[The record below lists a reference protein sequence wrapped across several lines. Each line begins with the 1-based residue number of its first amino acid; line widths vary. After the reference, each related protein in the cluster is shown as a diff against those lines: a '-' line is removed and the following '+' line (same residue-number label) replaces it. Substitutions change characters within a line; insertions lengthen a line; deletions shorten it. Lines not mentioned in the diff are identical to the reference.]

1 MITENLKK
9 WVEENKLMIS
19 ESTIGDSDIVIIDG
33 VGKFLYIKP
42 FDGYIIDEEM
52 GLVMSDEEFNLCD
65 EKRVD
70 YILFEFGKQ
79 FYYTPLNQD
88 RSKYNEIIYKPEFN
102 DFKYLGKCAEEEIM
116 PFVNLGVHEE
126 YELMNGSGN
135 PKLWAKKASFLG
147 HKALGLADRNTLA
160 GTLAFQEAC
169 EKYKLQ
175 SIIGETITVAKDYNP
190 ESKELP
196 ETFELKLYVVDRDG
210 WFNLLLI
217 NKEINVTYNG
227 FIPDTV
233 LYTYAKGLVVV
244 ISKESEFNRIS
255 EDIDAG
261 RKLIKLYKKLFDDV
275 YYQIDT
281 VEYVSSA
288 LFKKHLK
295 NIDTYL
301 CNYRNKIKPVVINDA
316 YYLDEEEKAVKAMLN
331 KVTGKA
337 APEAKNQY
345 FKSVGDTLGS
355 YSEWLDDVEPL
366 FEAIVE
372 GINNTNVIAEKCKFV
387 INNTERKIPKFEV
400 DDPEAL
406 FFDILQKGIKEK
418 LVGKIPDDKMDEYMK
433 RIEYECSII
442 VPNDLCSYLLIL
454 WDVINWSREQGYM
467 VGPGRGSVCGSLV
480 AYCMNI
486 TQVDPIIH
494 HLYFER
500 FLNVNRV
507 AAHHRFI
514 LTMEDGSEY
523 TFADGDRI
531 PIIGGGFVEAS
542 KDLDWDNIDIDTKAI
557 VL

>member
-65 EKRVD
+65 EKQVD

-175 SIIGETITVAKDYNP
+175 PIIGETVTVAKDYNP

-244 ISKESEFNRIS
+244 IPKESEFNRIS
-255 EDIDAG
+255 EDVDAG

-345 FKSVGDTLGS
+345 FKSVGDTLES

-372 GINNTNVIAEKCKFV
+372 GINNTNIIAEKCKFI

-406 FFDILQKGIKEK
+406 FFDVLQKGIKEK
-418 LVGKIPDDKMDEYMK
+418 LIGKIPDDKMDEYMK

-486 TQVDPIIH
+486 TQVDPIPLN
-494 HLYFER
+494 LYFER
-500 FLNVNRV
+500 FLNLSRV
-507 AAHHRFI
+507 AAHHSYT

-523 TFADGDRI
+523 KFSDGDRV
-531 PIIGGGFVEAS
+531 PLIGGGFVEAS
-542 KDLDWDNIDIDTKAI
+542 KDVKWDELDIDVNAI

>member
-9 WVEENKLMIS
+9 WVEDNKLMIS

-65 EKRVD
+65 EKQVD

-79 FYYTPLNQD
+79 FYYTPLKQD

-175 SIIGETITVAKDYNP
+175 PIIGETVTVAKDYDP

-244 ISKESEFNRIS
+244 IPKESEFNRIS

-261 RKLIKLYKKLFDDV
+261 RKLIQLYKKLFDDV

-281 VEYVSSA
+281 VEYVSPA
-288 LFKKHLK
+288 LFKRHLK

-316 YYLDEEEKAVKAMLN
+316 YYLDEEERGVKAMLN

-406 FFDILQKGIKEK
+406 FFDILQKGIQEK

-494 HLYFER
+494 QLYFER
-500 FLNVNRV
+500 FLNVSRV

-531 PIIGGGFVEAS
+531 PIVGGGFVEAS

-557 VL
+557 IL